1 MEKRKI
7 PIPYLR
13 NNHFITG
20 DTVEYDGAEWEVRKI
35 VPATVTEMGCVIAIS
50 IEDGQPEN

>member
-13 NNHFITG
+13 NNRFTTG
-20 DTVEYDGAEWEVRKI
+20 DTVEYDGAEWEARKI
-35 VPATVTEMGCVIAIS
+35 VPATLTEMGYIIATPA
-50 IEDGQPEN
+50 EDGQPEN

>member
-13 NNHFITG
+13 NNHFTTG
-20 DTVEYDGAEWEVRKI
+20 DTVEYGDTEYRVRKI
-35 VPATVTEMGCVIAIS
+35 VPATVTEMGYVIATP